1 MVRLGI
7 HWFDQFDY
15 LGYILVALFLITWL
29 ISSLIWKFGRIEH
42 KWSK

>member
-1 MVRLGI
+1 
-7 HWFDQFDY
+7 
-15 LGYILVALFLITWL
+15 LITWL